1 MFDPSKLNLDIDDS
15 KKNIPA
21 SKEEIQNAL
30 KSVEDQKNITWNTEK
45 QKSVLFEENFLKE
58 EKSTTNTTTSENKI
72 DEINQSFIK
81 SEEKKI
87 QLKI

>member
-30 KSVEDQKNITWNTEK
+30 KSVEDQKNIT
-45 QKSVLFEENFLKE
+45 
-58 EKSTTNTTTSENKI
+58 
-72 DEINQSFIK
+72 
-81 SEEKKI
+81 
-87 QLKI
+87 